1 MTDDKR
7 IVIEH
12 GILDIIE
19 QQEGRVTQTEL
30 SNNLRISIGLL
41 NAYLRNLIK
50 KGYVKAINVKASTVR
65 YMLTSEGMT
74 EKYRLTRRYMSRSL
88 DHYKRIKQAVEARI
102 VHLSLEDVKT
112 VVFIGSGDI
121 AEITHLYLGETKIK
135 LLGVFDEL
143 ANEQENFFGHK
154 IRPLTELPE
163 YIKQEKVDKILLN
176 YLEDIDAKE
185 QVLRGMGIPQN
196 NIEAKW

>member
-50 KGYVKAINVKASTVR
+50 KGYVKATNVKASTVR
-65 YMLTSEGMT
+65 YMLTPEGMT
-74 EKYRLTRRYMSRSL
+74 EKYRLTRRYMSNSL
-88 DHYKRIKQAVEARI
+88 DHYKKIKQAVEARI
-102 VHLSLEDVKT
+102 VRLKQEEVTT
-112 VVFIGSGDI
+112 VVFVGTGAI
-121 AEITHLYLGETKIK
+121 AEIMHLYLGDTKIK
-135 LLGVFDEL
+135 LLGVFNDVVG
-143 ANEQENFFGHK
+143 EQDSFFSHK
-154 IRPLTELPE
+154 VRPITELPE
-163 YIKQEKVDKILLN
+163 YIKKEKVDKILLN

>member
-65 YMLTSEGMT
+65 YMLTPEGMT

-102 VHLSLEDVKT
+102 VRLSLEDVKT

-185 QVLRGMGIPQN
+185 QVLKGMGIPQN

>member
-50 KGYVKAINVKASTVR
+50 KGYVKAANVKASTVR
-65 YMLTSEGMT
+65 YMLTPEGMA
-74 EKYRLTRRYMSRSL
+74 EKYRLTCSYMSNSL
-88 DHYKRIKQAVEARI
+88 NHYKKIKQAVEARI
-102 VHLSLEDVKT
+102 VRLKSEEVNT
-112 VVFIGSGDI
+112 VVFVGTGAI
-121 AEITHLYLGETKIK
+121 AEIMHLYLGDTKIK
-135 LLGVFDEL
+135 LLGVFNDVVG
-143 ANEQENFFGHK
+143 EQDNFFSHK
-154 IRPLTELPE
+154 VRPITELPE
-163 YIKQEKVDKILLN
+163 YIKKEKVDKILLN